1 MPIPV
6 FCPPLVSTGSE
17 PEDDTGKLTDDGKGV
32 DPTLKREVVGDEEVV
47 TEAEELLLLDA
58 FTAMVLVVMLV
69 LKVAGALMLLLL
81 VARVELLNIF

>member
-1 MPIPV
+1 MPIPA

-17 PEDDTGKLTDDGKGV
+17 PDDTGKLTDDGKGV
-32 DPTLKREVVGDEEVV
+32 DPALKREVVGDEEVV

>member
-1 MPIPV
+1 M
-6 FCPPLVSTGSE
+6 VSTGSE
-17 PEDDTGKLTDDGKGV
+17 LEDDTGKLIDGKGV
-32 DPTLKREVVGDEEVV
+32 DPNLKREVVGDEDVV
-47 TEAEELLLLDA
+47 TEAEELLLLDT

>member
-1 MPIPV
+1 MPIPA

-17 PEDDTGKLTDDGKGV
+17 PDDTGKLTDDDKGV
-32 DPTLKREVVGDEEVV
+32 DPALKREVVGDEEVV